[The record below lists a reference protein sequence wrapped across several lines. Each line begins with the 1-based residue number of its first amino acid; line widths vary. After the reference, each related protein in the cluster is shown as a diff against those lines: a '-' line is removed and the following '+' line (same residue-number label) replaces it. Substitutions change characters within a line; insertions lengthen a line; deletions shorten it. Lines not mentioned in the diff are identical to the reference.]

1 MMARNFSI
9 VDDYGHHVRMKAGSS
24 AISEGDLVTLSGGLL
39 VAVADANT
47 VGAVGVAA
55 EDIAASEYGTVYTA
69 GVFTGSAASGVD
81 FALGDKVYT
90 ASASTLDAGSTGDVA
105 VGKVV
110 YVDPSAGGTVHF
122 SLWSIL
128 EKDITAHA

>member
-1 MMARNFSI
+1 MMARNFVI
-9 VDDYGHHVRMKAGSS
+9 KDDYGHHVRMKAGST
-24 AISEGDLVTLSGGLL
+24 AISEGDMVTLSGGAL

-55 EDIAASEYGTVYTA
+55 EDIAANEYGTVYTA

-81 FALGDKVYT
+81 FGLGDKVYT
-90 ASASTLDAGSTGDVA
+90 ASANTLDAGSTGDVA

-110 YVDPSAGGTVHF
+110 YADPASGGTVYF

-128 EKDITAHA
+128 EEDVTAHA

>member
-1 MMARNFSI
+1 MARNFVI
-9 VDDYGHHVRMKAGSS
+9 KDDYGHHVRMKAGST
-24 AISEGDLVTLSGGLL
+24 AISEGDMVTLASGLL
-39 VAVADANT
+39 TAVADANT

-55 EDIAASEYGTVYTA
+55 EDIAANSYGNVYTA
-69 GVFTGSAASGVD
+69 GVFSGSAASGVD

-90 ASASTLDAGSTGDVA
+90 ASASTLDAGSTSDVA

-110 YVDPSAGGTVHF
+110 YSDPSAGGTVYF